1 MLNVECGMLNVECGM
16 LNGAMHFR
24 LCSHSAFIIPNSA
37 FTYITSASS
46 YTRAHAKVRCG
57 RRS

>member
-1 MLNVECGMLNVECGM
+1 MLNVECEM
-16 LNGAMHFR
+16 LNGAMHAG

-46 YTRAHAKVRCG
+46 YIRAHAKVRCG
-57 RRS
+57 KHS

>member
-1 MLNVECGMLNVECGM
+1 MLNVECEM
-16 LNGAMHFR
+16 LNGAMHAG

-46 YTRAHAKVRCG
+46 YTRARAMVRCG

>member
-1 MLNVECGMLNVECGM
+1 MLNVECEM
-16 LNGAMHFR
+16 LNGAMHAG
-24 LCSHSAFIIPNSA
+24 LCSHSAFIIPNSV

-46 YTRAHAKVRCG
+46 YTRARAMVRCG